1 MRMELYKRVFL
12 NFALVIS
19 LSGILGGLL
28 GAVMINR
35 TTVNE
40 AQRRVSLNLRSGWNV
55 IENELDRLRLAAT
68 VLGGDLQVLRA
79 FSPRS
84 PNPRQLP
91 WNPSEEKAVLT
102 FFP

>member
-1 MRMELYKRVFL
+1 MRMELHKRVFL

-55 IENELDRLRLAAT
+55 IENELDRLRLVAT
-68 VLGGDLQVLRA
+68 VLGGDPQVLSA
-79 FSPRS
+79 FSPPEPESTTASLESVRK
-84 PNPRQLP
+84 N
-91 WNPSEEKAVLT
+91 AALT